1 MIKLALV
8 EDDSDLRE
16 GFVDLLSDSDII
28 DVVGLYSNAEDFI
41 LEYDRI
47 DVDVVV
53 MDIQLPGLSGIECI
67 AFLKNKKTNVQFL
80 VYTIFDDDE
89 KVFSSLCAG
98 ANGYLIKSSNSEKLI
113 NAILSV
119 YNGGSPISENIARKI
134 ILYFQNTNS
143 TPKKLEE
150 NIKLTSQETEILKH
164 LSEGYKFSEI
174 ADIFC
179 ININDIKKLI
189 REIYDK
195 LQVNSRVKALEMFK
209 KIDGNYIEKYK
220 NTYITE
226 GQIDQMINS
235 LNQLFQEEKLYLDSD
250 LTISK
255 VANSLGVQSYA
266 ISRAINSKLGKNF
279 FDYVNNWRINEAC
292 EILKSSYNETHT
304 LEALAYDCGFG
315 SKVSF
320 NNSFKKL
327 KNCTP
332 KEWKSLNNK

>member
-16 GFVDLLSDSDII
+16 GFIDLLSSSDII

-67 AFLKNKKTNVQFL
+67 GFLKNKKPNVQFL

-89 KVFSSLCAG
+89 KVFNSLCAG

-113 NAILSV
+113 DAILSV

-134 ILYFQNTNS
+134 ILYFQNINS
-143 TPKKLEE
+143 TTKKLEE
-150 NIKLTSQETEILKH
+150 NIKLSSQESEILKH
-164 LSEGYKFSEI
+164 LSEGYKFCEI
-174 ADIFC
+174 ASIFC
-179 ININDIKKLI
+179 LNINDVKRLI
-189 REIYDK
+189 RDIYDK
-195 LQVNSRVKALEMFK
+195 LQVNSRVKALEMYK
-209 KIDGNYIEKYK
+209 KIEGNTFEKYK

-226 GQIDQMINS
+226 NQIEQIV
-235 LNQLFQEEKLYLDSD
+235 LNLNNLFQKEKIFLDPD

-255 VANSLGVQSYA
+255 VANILGIQSYA

-292 EILKSSYNETHT
+292 EILKSKYFETHT
-304 LEALAYDCGFG
+304 IEALAYDCGFG

-320 NNSFKKL
+320 NNSFKKFN
-327 KNCTP
+327 NCTP
-332 KEWKSLNNK
+332 KEWMLLNNK